1 MVDQVEL
8 QLADEIGNWQTI
20 AMTVNVSAIIR
31 ARMDVAKR
39 QFPGARVR
47 AVDGGGRVVDLS

>member
-1 MVDQVEL
+1 
-8 QLADEIGNWQTI
+8 
-20 AMTVNVSAIIR
+20 MTVNVSAIIR